1 MSAIDVAWLGRRPY
15 REVWDA
21 QRERRDGLLAGHAAE
36 ALWLLEHPRVVTRG
50 RRGGWVDA
58 ATLAAAGVDV
68 VDIERGG
75 LATVH
80 APGQLVGYVLVD
92 LGRRGWGPR
101 VLVDRLESALIEVAR
116 GYGVDAER
124 RCGAPGVW
132 VQTPTGGR
140 KVGAIGLFVR
150 RGVTMHGFSL
160 NLHLAP
166 DAFVGIDP
174 CGFEAG
180 VSANLSDFA
189 AGVPSVQDA
198 WPTVADVVARALHVG
213 ALDTPAGSVKCGASE
228 GM

>member
-1 MSAIDVAWLGRRPY
+1 MEVTWLGRRPY

-21 QRERRDGLLAGHAAE
+21 QRARRDAILAGQADE

-58 ATLAAAGVDV
+58 AGLAAAGVDV

-80 APGQLVGYVLVD
+80 APGQVVGYVFVD
-92 LGRRGWGPR
+92 LVRRGWGPR
-101 VLVDRLESALIEVAR
+101 VLVDRLETALIDVAR
-116 GYGVDAER
+116 RFGVVAVR

-132 VQTPTGGR
+132 IDAPRGQV

-160 NLHLAP
+160 NLRLAT
-166 DAFVGIDP
+166 DAFEGVDP

-180 VSANLSDFA
+180 VSASLSEFSAD
-189 AGVPSVQDA
+189 VPEVASA
-198 WPTVADVVARALHVG
+198 WPVVAEAVTRALQLPS
-213 ALDTPAGSVKCGASE
+213 LDTPAGPVRCGASE